1 TRRRDQ
7 GIAMHLS
14 WSRDGSLIYFSRLTD
29 VPQGVYSVP
38 LLGGEEHLV
47 LEKAS
52 QPVPLNDG
60 TILVGRVNPQ
70 RQTQLFRFS
79 PETGKLQDFPVVFS
93 GEYLGYAQL
102 LRDGKHVLTWGRI
115 VDRLQENP
123 GFLEV
128 DLNTAAVRRI
138 PDAGVAVQAWT
149 PSADGK
155 SIIASTQAGT
165 LVRVITIPLDGRT
178 PPQTL
183 FTVSD

>member
-1 TRRRDQ
+1 
-7 GIAMHLS
+7 
-14 WSRDGSLIYFSRLTD
+14 
-29 VPQGVYSVP
+29 
-38 LLGGEEHLV
+38 
-47 LEKAS
+47 
-52 QPVPLNDG
+52 
-60 TILVGRVNPQ
+60 
-70 RQTQLFRFS
+70 
-79 PETGKLQDFPVVFS
+79 VFS

-138 PDAGVAVQAWT
+138 PDAGVAVQSWT

-183 FTVSD
+183 FTVSDDIQSIDAGADGSVFADLISRPSEVVRLSPRGGPVEKIASVPQMPYVDMVVALPDGRAVVPVQVS